1 MQSLSKPKV
10 NGLLRS
16 VVPSLVVLAL
26 ILGSGGC
33 RNRSHTVERIA
44 EDSAAAQEIESS
56 LTFNN
61 VTLEQADDHGQPLWK
76 VHANQVTYS
85 QDEQVAQVNKPKGE
99 LFQDGKPAFRVQAQE
114 GEVRQDGEK
123 IILQGQV
130 IATDIRSGALLR
142 GDEMEW
148 TPEDSTLIIRKN
160 VVGTHPQLRLAA
172 REARLVNR
180 QRRLELVGQ
189 VVATTKDPDMQL
201 QGERLAWL
209 IDQKRVVSD
218 RPIRVDRLDNGQVIA
233 RASGQQAE
241 VHLETKVATL
251 KQNAELDLQDPPV
264 RITGNSLIWNT
275 ANETV
280 VADQPVSMTHRQ
292 QRVTLTAN
300 QGRMNVK
307 QNVAY
312 LTGNVRAIGQRNQ
325 SRLNSD
331 RLTWTIPTQEI
342 VAEGNV
348 DYRQNNPLLT
358 MRGPRAV
365 GKLENQT
372 VVVSGGRVVTEIIP
386 E

>member
-1 MQSLSKPKV
+1 MLSLM
-10 NGLLRS
+10 
-16 VVPSLVVLAL
+16 
-26 ILGSGGC
+26 LGSGGC
-33 RNRSHTVERIA
+33 RNRSRTAERLA

-61 VTLEQADDHGQPLWK
+61 VTLEQTDDHGQPVWK
-76 VHANQVTYS
+76 VRAHQVNYS
-85 QDEQVAQVNKPKGE
+85 QDEQVAQASKPKGE

-123 IILQGQV
+123 IILHGQV

-148 TPEDSTLIIRKN
+148 TPEDSILIIRKN
-160 VVGTHPQLRLAA
+160 VVGTHPQLQLAA

-189 VVATTKDPDMQL
+189 VVATTKAPDMQL

-218 RPIRVDRLDNGQVIA
+218 RPIRVDRLEKGQVIA
-233 RASGQQAE
+233 RASGEQAE
-241 VHLETKVATL
+241 VNLETKVATL

-264 RITGNSLIWNT
+264 RVTGNSLIWNT

-292 QRVTLTAN
+292 QRVNLTAD

-307 QNVAY
+307 QKVVY

-325 SRLNSD
+325 SRLNSE

-348 DYRQNNPLLT
+348 DYRQTNPLLT

-365 GKLENQT
+365 GKLENET